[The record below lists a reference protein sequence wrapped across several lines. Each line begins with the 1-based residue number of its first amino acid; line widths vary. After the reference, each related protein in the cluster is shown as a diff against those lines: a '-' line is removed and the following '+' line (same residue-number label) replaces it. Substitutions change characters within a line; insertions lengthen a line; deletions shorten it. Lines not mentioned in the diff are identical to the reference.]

1 MATQNLPSLGREG
14 KRQAREIDNPDMNT
28 ERASVP
34 PKLPSVPPKLPR
46 LDYRFGQGHRR
57 PAGTARF
64 HLRGGATNL
73 EMKRLSL
80 SSDHSSDSCP
90 AESGGLAGLIHSSVP
105 VARTGLSHRC
115 FSKVLVSN

>member
-14 KRQAREIDNPDMNT
+14 KRQAREIDNPDMNM

-46 LDYRFGQGHRR
+46 LDYRFGQRYSR
-57 PAGTARF
+57 PAGADRF

-105 VARTGLSHRC
+105 VASTGLSHRC